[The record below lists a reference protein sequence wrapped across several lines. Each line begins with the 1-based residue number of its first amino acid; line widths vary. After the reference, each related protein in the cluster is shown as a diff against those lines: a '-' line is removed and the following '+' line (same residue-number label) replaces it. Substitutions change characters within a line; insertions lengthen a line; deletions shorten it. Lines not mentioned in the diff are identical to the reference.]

1 MEVIVNTINDSE
13 REIEISLT
21 QEDLAPQIE
30 AAYRKASSALDI
42 RGFRK
47 GKAPLSLIKHM
58 YGEIIESDAIDEI
71 ANEWFRKAI
80 EERQIN
86 PIGTP
91 VMVDLKYKQGEPLSF
106 KVKFDIK
113 PAFELK
119 DYKGIEVEKPVHT
132 VNDEE
137 VAEEVR
143 RLQQAH
149 AAYEPAT
156 KVDGTEYLITADM
169 QELDEAGAVLP
180 NRKRDSMKIFLNEPS
195 TEKEIKES
203 LKAAEVGGTYTASF
217 AHTHGD
223 HSHTVTMT
231 FAVKTIERVTLPA
244 FDDELVK
251 KVTSGKTETA
261 EALTT
266 QIKTDLQKYYNEQS
280 EKHVI
285 NALTNE
291 LVRRHEFTAPQ
302 TLVKSIIDSY
312 VEEIK
317 REQPNKALPKGFD
330 LDRYSESVRPSALWQ
345 AKWMLIREQIVEKEN
360 IKAEDADFEKLAEE
374 GAARFNM
381 EKERLLD
388 YYKKAESSSER
399 IISDKLAALL
409 KQHAVV
415 KEMAADDP
423 AKLSELEHA

>member
-1 MEVIVNTINDSE
+1 MEVTVNTINDSE
-13 REIEISLT
+13 REIEINLT
-21 QEDLAPQIE
+21 QEDLAPQME
-30 AAYRKASSALDI
+30 AAYRKASSTIDI
-42 RGFRK
+42 RGFRR
-47 GKAPLSLIKHM
+47 GKAPQSLIKRM

-91 VMVDLKYKQGEPLSF
+91 VMVDLKYKQGEPLTF

-119 DYKGIEVEKPVHT
+119 DYKGIEVEKPVHRI
-132 VNDEE
+132 NDEE
-137 VAEEVR
+137 VAEEMR
-143 RLQQAH
+143 RIQRAH
-149 AAYEPAT
+149 AVYEHAT

-169 QELDEAGAVLP
+169 QELDEAGAILP
-180 NRKRDSMKIFLNEPS
+180 NRKREGMKIFLNEPS

-203 LKAAEVGGTYTASF
+203 LKTAEVGGTYTASF

-223 HSHTVTMT
+223 HSHSVTMAFT
-231 FAVKTIERVTLPA
+231 VKTIDHVTLPA

-251 KVTSGKTETA
+251 KISNGKTETA
-261 EALTT
+261 EALKA
-266 QIKTDLQKYYNEQS
+266 QIKTDLQKYYDEQS
-280 EKHVI
+280 EKHVL

-312 VEEIK
+312 IEEVK

-374 GAARFNM
+374 GAARFKM
-381 EKERLLD
+381 EKERMLD
-388 YYKKAESSSER
+388 YYKKSETSGEQ
-399 IISDKLAALL
+399 IISDKLSALL

-415 KEMAADDP
+415 KETAADDP
-423 AKLSELEHA
+423 AKLSELVHA